1 MGVFLPSETGRLV
14 LSYLLDQGYE
24 ETRERFMSECG
35 AIAELRDLD
44 REDLEFAC
52 KVNNRSLT
60 ELLKEYNRSLLHT
73 ITTVFNF
80 TAFAAWEIKS
90 ESLLEMCPQIRTKTC
105 ILNSLSEF
113 SKQLRRS
120 GNLIKVLLR
129 RMLLL
134 MQEWHQHRQKV
145 LQHLPRFLKPLLT
158 FEISIFHCQKL
169 LRM

>member
-60 ELLKEYNRSLLHT
+60 ELLKEYNRSYAYI
-73 ITTVFNF
+73 ITTNV
-80 TAFAAWEIKS
+80 EV
-90 ESLLEMCPQIRTKTC
+90 
-105 ILNSLSEF
+105 EF
-113 SKQLRRS
+113 ST
-120 GNLIKVLLR
+120 
-129 RMLLL
+129 LLL
-134 MQEWHQHRQKV
+134 LQLGKSNQKA
-145 LQHLPRFLKPLLT
+145 
-158 FEISIFHCQKL
+158 C
-169 LRM
+169 

>member
-60 ELLKEYNRSLLHT
+60 ELLKEYNRFLLHI
-73 ITTVFNF
+73 ITTNV
-80 TAFAAWEIKS
+80 
-90 ESLLEMCPQIRTKTC
+90 ESFQLNSFCSLGYQIRKLARDVSSDKVDNFLFEHPLR
-105 ILNSLSEF
+105 ILKIVGEIWKSNKSTLWTFKIVLAVRLENST
-113 SKQLRRS
+113 
-120 GNLIKVLLR
+120 LLK
-129 RMLLL
+129 M
-134 MQEWHQHRQKV
+134 HKKY
-145 LQHLPRFLKPLLT
+145 FK
-158 FEISIFHCQKL
+158 SN
-169 LRM
+169 